1 MAGCPM
7 STEASEQLR
16 SLHAKEEANEVQKV
30 ALQKWGDLWEA
41 DLSVVWA
48 KL

>member
-1 MAGCPM
+1 M
-7 STEASEQLR
+7 SIKAPEQLH

-30 ALQKWGDLWEA
+30 ALQKWRNLWEA
-41 DLSVVWA
+41 GLSVVRA

>member
-7 STEASEQLR
+7 PIKSSEQLH
-16 SLHAKEEANEVQKV
+16 SLDAKEEANEVQKV
-30 ALQKWGDLWEA
+30 ALQNWGNLQEA

>member
-7 STEASEQLR
+7 ATKAPEQLH
-16 SLHAKEEANEVQKV
+16 SLNAKKEANEVQKV
-30 ALQKWGDLWEA
+30 ALQNWGNLWEA

-48 KL
+48 ML